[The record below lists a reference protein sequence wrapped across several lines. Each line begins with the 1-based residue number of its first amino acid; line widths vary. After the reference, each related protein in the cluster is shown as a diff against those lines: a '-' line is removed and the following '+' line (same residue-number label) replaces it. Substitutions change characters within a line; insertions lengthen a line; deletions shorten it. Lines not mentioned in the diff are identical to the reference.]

1 MQGRPAEHSA
11 GAQEAPSVK
20 HQAASRQMSRHGVKA
35 SRLGGENNGREGGWH
50 TGLATGQ
57 RELAAG
63 A

>member
-1 MQGRPAEHSA
+1 MQVRAAEHSA
-11 GAQEAPSVK
+11 AHRKRQSSST
-20 HQAASRQMSRHGVKA
+20 ASSEMSRHGVKA